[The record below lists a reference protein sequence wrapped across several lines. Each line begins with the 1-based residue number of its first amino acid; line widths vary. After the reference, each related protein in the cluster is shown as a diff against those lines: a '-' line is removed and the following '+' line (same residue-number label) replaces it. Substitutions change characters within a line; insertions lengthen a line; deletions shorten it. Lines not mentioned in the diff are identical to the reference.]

1 MSQEGTKEGAIL
13 DPEEEMSEE
22 SFLKDLYLYMK
33 NRDTPIERIPHLG
46 FKQIDLF
53 VMFKTVQ
60 SLGGYNQVTAHQL
73 WKQVY
78 NKLGGNPRST
88 SAATCTR
95 RHYEKLILP
104 YERYLRG
111 EEDKDL
117 APPRQQKRSRY
128 TTFLHEEEE
137 GTRGGKRSAGYGHMH
152 TSHQSTH
159 DLLADRVR
167 IVPMSMHFRQYFHP
181 GSVLPAYLPLS
192 ASVPSPHLHP
202 DPRSLYP
209 PSPRELSERPIQQLG
224 LLRELANEYVSSSG
238 WAEPLNLSRK
248 AGGMGSVSQQPSSFS
263 TPSSNKTPKF
273 LNKVIPLYPTSSL
286 AKEEEP
292 GEPGDEAAAPAKHSP
307 AHPRVSPLPL
317 QEKQVIDLTSSSA
330 SSRRVSLV
338 TEPAV
343 KMEAFGPLPARRCS
357 SASTDT
363 AGAKTPEPKEE
374 SEPPK
379 HSHAPLNLSRNLLSP
394 RRGSTGR
401 MEIQIPLSVLQDL
414 LKGNFGSG
422 PQHRPGATVLQSGE
436 GEARSR
442 QQVDPEAP
450 PVGDNPSDLSSDRW
464 GNAGQRGGGLDKDW
478 SMASSFTRESYPALR
493 DHCATNGH
501 HRHPASPRAK
511 AEEWEPG
518 SDCRGSLRLHHPE
531 ELSKS
536 PTGSNHY
543 RWMYI
548 QRKDMEARKPVSM
561 GGVPEAHVRSHPDLH
576 KHDPGSAGALP
587 LPYTPEVSQRPQLP
601 VSGPPAV
608 LMVNPHSPSLYP
620 LTQEEYLKLRRLI
633 SSSP

>member
-1 MSQEGTKEGAIL
+1 MSQEGTKEDSTLEPG
-13 DPEEEMSEE
+13 EEMSEE

-111 EEDKDL
+111 EEDKEL
-117 APPRQQKRSRY
+117 APPRQQKRPRY
-128 TTFLHEEEE
+128 TSFPHEEEE
-137 GTRGGKRSAGYGHMH
+137 GMRGGKRSAGYGHMH

-167 IVPMSMHFRQYFHP
+167 IVPMPMHFRQYFHP

-192 ASVPSPHLHP
+192 AAVPSPHLHP
-202 DPRSLYP
+202 DPRALYP
-209 PSPRELSERPIQQLG
+209 PSPQEFSERPIQQLG

-248 AGGMGSVSQQPSSFS
+248 AGGMGLVSQQPSSFS
-263 TPSSNKTPKF
+263 PPGNNKTPKF
-273 LNKVIPLYPTSSL
+273 LNKVVPLYPTSGL
-286 AKEEEP
+286 TKEEEL
-292 GEPGDEAAAPAKHSP
+292 GEPGNEAAAPAKHSP
-307 AHPRVSPLPL
+307 TRPVSPLPM
-317 QEKQVIDLTSSSA
+317 QEKQVIDLTSSST
-330 SSRRVSLV
+330 SSRRASPI
-338 TEPAV
+338 TEAAV
-343 KMEAFGPLPARRCS
+343 KTEAFGPLPVGRHS

-363 AGAKTPEPKEE
+363 AAAKTPEPKEE
-374 SEPPK
+374 GEPPK
-379 HSHAPLNLSRNLLSP
+379 PSHTPLNLSQNLLSP
-394 RRGSTGR
+394 RKGSTGR

-414 LKGNFGSG
+414 LKGNFGSV
-422 PQHRPGATVLQSGE
+422 PQHQPGATVLQSSE

-442 QQVDPEAP
+442 QRVDPDVLPA
-450 PVGDNPSDLSSDRW
+450 GDNSSDLSSDSW
-464 GNAGQRGGGLDKDW
+464 GNAGQRGGGLDRDW
-478 SMASSFTRESYPALR
+478 SMASSFARESYPTLR
-493 DHCATNGH
+493 DHYTTNGH
-501 HRHPASPRAK
+501 HQHGGSPRAK

-518 SDCRGSLRLHHPE
+518 SDCRGNLRPRHLE
-531 ELSKS
+531 ELPKS

-543 RWMYI
+543 RWMYV

-561 GGVPEAHVRSHPDLH
+561 GGVPEAHARTHPDLREH
-576 KHDPGSAGALP
+576 NPGSAGTLP
-587 LPYTPEVSQRPQLP
+587 LAYSPEVSHRPQLP
-601 VSGPPAV
+601 VSGPPTI
-608 LMVNPHSPSLYP
+608 LMVNPHTPSLYP